1 MPKCPN
7 CQNEGRI
14 DPILGLINCKD
25 CEIRQSNLSK
35 PKHQLEFTSDDIKL
49 QRKEYAKDI
58 YQVHRKGELS
68 KEFVETYGASVAK
81 RQGYSDKEI
90 KNCKYVWGGYYDNNN
105 L

>member
-1 MPKCPN
+1 M
-7 CQNEGRI
+7 
-14 DPILGLINCKD
+14 
-25 CEIRQSNLSK
+25 SK

-49 QRKEYAKDI
+49 QRKEYSKDI
-58 YQVHRKGELS
+58 IQANRKGELS

-90 KNCKYVWGGYYDNNN
+90 KSAKYVWDNYYDNN